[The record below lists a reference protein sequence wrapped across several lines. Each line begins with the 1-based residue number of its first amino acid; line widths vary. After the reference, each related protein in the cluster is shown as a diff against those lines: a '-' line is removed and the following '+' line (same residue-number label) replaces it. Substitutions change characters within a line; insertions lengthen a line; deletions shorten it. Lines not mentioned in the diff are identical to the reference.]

1 METVYRDYAP
11 KGVRFVYLYKAL
23 AHPELNGYVNPITLE
38 ERLMHVAEAKRVL
51 GSEIA
56 WIADNMANE
65 LKRALG
71 NRQNSEYLLDPEG
84 RILRVRAWSDPDQ
97 LRRDLAELVG
107 PVEDPTEVSDLNMKI
122 RPAPEHAQTGVVPRI
137 EKPGAYRTL
146 VSRPQL
152 AKTDEPFYTKLRAEA
167 DQDLLRSGEG
177 KLYLAFLLDP
187 LHGVH
192 WNNLAPVMDVELSAP
207 EGVRITPAK
216 LQGPKVEED
225 ADADPREF
233 LVHVKRGDS
242 QEPLGMRFRYFAC
255 TDTWCRPVTQ
265 EYLITWE
272 VDRDAGRVRSGRM
285 DFNRTGPGR
294 DPGGRRGQGGG
305 SRRAGGG
312 FDPQWSVERLL
323 ARDTDGDDRLTPAEL
338 PEQMRRNFDRMD
350 RDGNGYVEPSEI
362 EALMQRGVGRN
373 RPPGGLGGLTR
384 WDSDGDGQLSIE
396 EVPPQMER
404 RFGQLDTNQ
413 DGLLDQAELSAMRG
427 RGRGPAG
434 RGNGN

>member
-11 KGVRFVYLYKAL
+11 KGVRFLYLYKAL

-38 ERLMHVAEAKRVL
+38 ERLMHVKEAKRVL

-65 LKRALG
+65 LKHALG
-71 NRQNSEYLLDPEG
+71 NRQNSEYVLDPKG
-84 RILRVRAWSDPDQ
+84 RILRARAWSDPDQ
-97 LRRDLAELVG
+97 LRRDLAEFVG
-107 PVEDPTEVSDLNMKI
+107 PVENPTDVSDLNMEI
-122 RPAPEHAQTGVVPRI
+122 MPAPEHARTGVVPRI
-137 EKPGAYRTL
+137 EKPGTYRTL
-146 VSRPQL
+146 ISEPQL
-152 AKTDEPFYTKLRAEA
+152 AKTDQPFYTKLRAEA

-192 WNNLAPVMDVELSAP
+192 WNNLAPAMDVELSAS
-207 EGVRITPAK
+207 EEVTITPAK

-272 VDRDAGRVRSGRM
+272 VDRDAGRVRSGRI

-294 DPGGRRGQGGG
+294 DPGARRGQGGG
-305 SRRAGGG
+305 PRGAGGG
-312 FDPQWSVERLL
+312 FGPQRSVERLL
-323 ARDTDGDDRLTPAEL
+323 ARDTDGDDRLTSEEL

-350 RDGNGYVEPSEI
+350 SDGDGYVEPSEI
-362 EALMQRGVGRN
+362 EAMMQRDAGRN
-373 RPPGGLGGLTR
+373 RPPRGLGGLAR
-384 WDSDGDGQLSIE
+384 WDSDGDGRLSIE

-404 RFGQLDTNQ
+404 RFGQLDTNR
-413 DGLLDQAELSAMRG
+413 DGLLDQAELSVMRG
-427 RGRGPAG
+427 RGRAPAG
-434 RGNGN
+434 RRSGN